1 MRVDPMTLP
10 ISRRLPALALV
21 LPLMLSGCLS
31 LTPKPPKVLL
41 TLTPVASL
49 PPGSTQ
55 NSATEPT
62 ITIMVPVV
70 PQSLATARIPVQTG
84 DTIAYV
90 TDVFWVEA
98 PQRLFARLMSDT
110 IAAKTGRVV
119 LSSAQSFADPG
130 ARLSGEL
137 RNFGVESATGEAVVT
152 FDATL
157 VRGEG
162 GKFEKKRFEAR
173 VPVSPIA
180 AMTVGPALDK
190 AANQVASDVADW
202 VGK

>member
-1 MRVDPMTLP
+1 MTFPMT
-10 ISRRLPALALV
+10 RRLRTFALV
-21 LPLMLSGCLS
+21 LPLMLTVSGCISLS
-31 LTPKPPKVLL
+31 PKPPKVLL
-41 TLTPVASL
+41 TLTPVAAL

-55 NSATEPT
+55 SSATAPT
-62 ITIMVPVV
+62 ITILVPVV

-90 TDVFWVEA
+90 TDVYWVEA

-110 IAAKTGRVV
+110 IAARTGRVV

-137 RNFGVESATGEAVVT
+137 RNFGVDSASSEAVVT

-157 VRGEG
+157 MRGEG

-173 VPVSPIA
+173 VPVTPISA
-180 AMTVGPALDK
+180 TTVGPALDK